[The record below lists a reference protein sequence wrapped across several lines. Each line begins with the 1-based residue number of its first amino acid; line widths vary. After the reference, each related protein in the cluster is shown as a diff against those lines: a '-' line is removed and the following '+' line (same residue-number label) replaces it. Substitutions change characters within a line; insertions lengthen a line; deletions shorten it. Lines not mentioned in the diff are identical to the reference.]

1 MADNRVT
8 ESCLLVVLGLA
19 LTLSVCAADTW
30 HYPKPNP
37 DGTVGEPQHWGG
49 SCDTG
54 RRQSPIDLNMK
65 AAVKGAYPLFVFDN
79 YDQPMRNASLVN
91 NGHTIQVSAGE
102 VSASVYG
109 GGLSNKYILEQFHF
123 HWSSEHTIADQ
134 RYALEVHLVHRNSK
148 YATLTDAAAQKAGVA
163 VLAVLFHVS
172 EQPNEAI
179 KTILDET
186 ASVKDKVN
194 DHVRLTESLTLEN
207 LLPKSRTEYFRY
219 EGSLT
224 TPLCAESVV
233 WTIFPESLPVSL
245 AQLEEFKTIRN
256 GEHEELVLNYRPVQ
270 PLNARALVWVAETEQ
285 RADDGSSFL
294 RPNFASMSAALLLSI
309 VICYFRT

>member
-1 MADNRVT
+1 MADNRVNG
-8 ESCLLVVLGLA
+8 CFLLTVFGLA
-19 LTLSVCAADTW
+19 LLPLICDADTW
-30 HYPKPNP
+30 HYPKPKP
-37 DGTVGEPQHWGG
+37 DGTVGNPEHWGG

-65 AAVKGAYPLFVFDN
+65 AAVKGAYPQFVFDN
-79 YDQPMRNASLVN
+79 YDQVMRNASLVN
-91 NGHTIQVSAGE
+91 NGHTIQVYAGE

-109 GGLSNKYILEQFHF
+109 GGLRNKYILEQFHF

-148 YATLTDAAAQKAGVA
+148 YASLTDAAAEKGGVA
-163 VLAVLFHVS
+163 VLAVLFHVD
-172 EQPNEAI
+172 EQPNDAI
-179 KTILDET
+179 KTILDVVT
-186 ASVKDKVN
+186 PVKDKVN
-194 DHVRLTESLTLEN
+194 DYVRLAGVFALEN
-207 LLPKSRTEYFRY
+207 LLPKSRSKYFRY

-245 AQLEEFKTIRN
+245 AQLEEFKTIRD

-270 PLNARALVWVAETEQ
+270 PLNARALVWVSDTEQ
-285 RADDGSSFL
+285 RADGGSSFL
-294 RPNFASMSAALLLSI
+294 RANSISMTAGLLLSI